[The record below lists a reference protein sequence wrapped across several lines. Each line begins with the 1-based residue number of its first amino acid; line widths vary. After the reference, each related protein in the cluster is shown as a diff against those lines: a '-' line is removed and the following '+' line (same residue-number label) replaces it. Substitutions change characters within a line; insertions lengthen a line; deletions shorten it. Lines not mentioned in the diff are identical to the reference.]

1 MNSAPPLNREKTA
14 APLGGVMV
22 PFGLRNGRLF
32 EPLQVEA
39 GLRCG
44 CVCPGCGTLLIA
56 KHALGGRITPHFA
69 HASSAPCRGGLES
82 ALHLAAKQLI
92 EERRVL
98 YLPPLVAMVEAPG
111 QLTPVLQRSALLRQG
126 GTVSLAAVR
135 TEQSLGAIR
144 PDLVV
149 NHQGGEL
156 LVEVAYT
163 HFVDDVKLQRIKNL
177 GLGALEI
184 DISDLKK
191 LDFESLSSR
200 LFGATP
206 YSGWL
211 FHPDSAAMEENL
223 RAQLAADIKEDAFQ
237 GRQAAA
243 RRRTEAQE
251 RARHVQE
258 QIALAEQRATKAKNA
273 RLKAA
278 SSPSEQYAA
287 LPEAEKVARALEFLG
302 LSRAGVPPFLSQR
315 VRNHGSIAARP
326 ETWQLGAYASLIS
339 TAHGRGVDAVST
351 HDVLG
356 WVRARF
362 AVDERRAN
370 PEVAVWDF
378 LSGLAECQVLG
389 EQQGKQER
397 QGQQFLVVATDFS
410 AAREVALNSAQPGR
424 FAQVWNQDFP
434 DRARSSL
441 VAGVFAR
448 MYGAERFWRELA
460 ELLPTIRERED
471 PLETMRQYA
480 QSSLN
485 NGLALARIRRF
496 FLSAG
501 FTRLAR

>member
-1 MNSAPPLNREKTA
+1 MVSVNSALNREKTA
-14 APLGGVMV
+14 AHMGGVVV

-32 EPLQVEA
+32 EPLRVEA

-69 HASSAPCRGGLES
+69 HASSALCRGGLES

-98 YLPPLVAMVEAPG
+98 YLPPLVAMVEGPG
-111 QLTPVLQRSALLRQG
+111 QFTPVLQRSALLRQG

-135 TEQSLGAIR
+135 MEQSLGAIR

-163 HFVDDVKLQRIKNL
+163 HFVDAVKLQRIKKL

-184 DISDLKK
+184 DISDLKT

-200 LFGATP
+200 LFDATP
-206 YSGWL
+206 HSAWL
-211 FHPDSAAMEENL
+211 FHPDSAAMEEDL

-237 GRQAAA
+237 ARQASA
-243 RRRTEAQE
+243 RRRAEARE
-251 RARHVQE
+251 RERHVQE
-258 QIALAEQRATKAKNA
+258 QIALAEQRVIKAQKA
-273 RLKAA
+273 RLNAA
-278 SSPSEQYAA
+278 RSRPEQYAA
-287 LPEAEKVARALEFLG
+287 LHEAEKVARALEYLG

-315 VRNHGSIAARP
+315 VRNYGAIAARP

-351 HDVLG
+351 REVLA

-362 AVDERRAN
+362 WVDESRAD

-378 LSGLAECQVLG
+378 LSGLAECQILE
-389 EQQGKQER
+389 EQ

-410 AAREVALNSAQPGR
+410 AAREVALDSERPGKHAQK
-424 FAQVWNQDFP
+424 WSQDFP
-434 DRARSSL
+434 DGERSSL
-441 VAGVFAR
+441 VAGVFAS

-460 ELLPTIRERED
+460 ELVPTIRERED
-471 PLETMRQYA
+471 PLETMRHYA
-480 QSSLN
+480 KSSLN
-485 NGLALARIRRF
+485 NAAALARIRRF
-496 FLSAG
+496 FLSTG

>member
-1 MNSAPPLNREKTA
+1 MVSVNSALSLNREKAA

-56 KHALGGRITPHFA
+56 KHALGGPITPHFA
-69 HASSAPCRGGLES
+69 HASSAPCRGSLES

-98 YLPPLVAMVEAPG
+98 YLPPLVVVVEAAG

-126 GTVSLAAVR
+126 GVASLATVR

-149 NHQGGEL
+149 THQGGEL

-177 GLGALEI
+177 GIGALEV
-184 DISDLKK
+184 DISDLKT

-206 YSGWL
+206 HSAWL
-211 FHPDSAAMEENL
+211 FHPDSAAKEEEL

-237 GRQAAA
+237 ARQESA
-243 RRRTEAQE
+243 RRRTAAQE
-251 RARHVQE
+251 RERHVQE
-258 QIALAEQRATKAKNA
+258 QKALAVKRVVDAQNA

-278 SSPSEQYAA
+278 RVRPEPYAA
-287 LPEAEKVARALEFLG
+287 LLEAEKLALALRHLG
-302 LSRAGVPPFLSQR
+302 LSRGGVPAFLSQR
-315 VRNHGSIAARP
+315 VRGYGAIAARP
-326 ETWQLGAYASLIS
+326 ETWQLGVYASLIS
-339 TAHGRGVDAVST
+339 TAHGRGVDAVSASE
-351 HDVLG
+351 VLA

-362 AVDERRAN
+362 GVDESRAK

-378 LSGLAECQVLG
+378 LSGLAECQVL
-389 EQQGKQER
+389 EKQPR
-397 QGQQFLVVATDFS
+397 QRFLVVATDFS
-410 AAREVALNSAQPGR
+410 AAREVALDSERPGR
-424 FAQVWNQDFP
+424 LAQKWNLDFP
-434 DRARSSL
+434 DSERSNL
-441 VAGVFAR
+441 VAGVFAS

-460 ELLPTIRERED
+460 GLLPIIRERED
-471 PLETMRQYA
+471 PLETMRNYA
-480 QSSLN
+480 KSSFDKAA
-485 NGLALARIRRF
+485 ALARIRRF